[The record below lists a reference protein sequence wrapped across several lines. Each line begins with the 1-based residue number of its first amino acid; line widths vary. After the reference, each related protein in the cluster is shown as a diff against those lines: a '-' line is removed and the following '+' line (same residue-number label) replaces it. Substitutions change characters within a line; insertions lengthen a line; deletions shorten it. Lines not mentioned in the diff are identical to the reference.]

1 MGIHLKAVQI
11 ATLLAGAMVV
21 SALSA
26 VPPPAVA
33 QVPAVTDG
41 LLVAAEPTGPLYATP
56 SRRDRA
62 GRIVAPVEI
71 NGQGPFRFILDT
83 GANRSAI
90 SAETVAALGLTTAAH
105 ALIGVHG
112 VTGSA
117 QLPFVEIA
125 SLRAGDFE
133 FGGHRLPILPPEVFA
148 GTDGIL
154 GIDALQDARVEVD
167 FARDRVTIRRSS
179 GRRAPYGYLVIPA
192 ERRHGG
198 LLLVEG
204 RVGRVPVK
212 AILDTGAER
221 SLGNEPLRAALAL
234 TSKRPREA
242 VMTTVVGAT
251 PQVAEGASFVTPT
264 ITLGKAQ
271 LSNLVVTFAD
281 LHVFGVWSLDEEP
294 ALLIGMDLLG
304 RMRHIVIDYSLGE
317 FHLKPPATSQPT
329 MRRCGGSE
337 CRSRIPGPE
346 A

>member
-1 MGIHLKAVQI
+1 MGSRTHSGRV
-11 ATLLAGAMVV
+11 ATLLAGTLVM
-21 SALSA
+21 ALA
-26 VPPPAVA
+26 RPAPA
-33 QVPAVTDG
+33 QVPAVATSVPTA
-41 LLVAAEPTGPLYATP
+41 VAEAEAGPLYATP

-90 SAETVAALGLTTAAH
+90 SAETVASLGLTVAED
-105 ALIGVHG
+105 ALVGVHG

-117 QLPFVEIA
+117 QLPSVEIA
-125 SLRAGDFE
+125 SLRAGEFE
-133 FGGHRLPILPPEVFA
+133 FGGRRLPILPPEVFA
-148 GTDGIL
+148 GADGIL
-154 GIDALQDARVEVD
+154 GIDALQEARVEVD

-179 GRRAPYGYLVIPA
+179 GRRAPYGYLVVPA

-271 LSNLVVTFAD
+271 LSNLVVTFGD

-304 RMRHIVIDYSLGE
+304 RMQHIVIDYPLGE
-317 FHLKPPATSQPT
+317 FHLKPPAKSQPT